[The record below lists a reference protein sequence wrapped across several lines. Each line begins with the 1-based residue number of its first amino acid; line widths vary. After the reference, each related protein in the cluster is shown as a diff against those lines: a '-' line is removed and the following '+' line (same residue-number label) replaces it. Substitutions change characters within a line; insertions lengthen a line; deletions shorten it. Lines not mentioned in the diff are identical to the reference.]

1 VWFRSLDV
9 RDVHRVGIGCARRV
23 GLIALGLFRSARML
37 DYQSLDV
44 CGWAKESDKFDGG
57 FSGNRNS

>member
-1 VWFRSLDV
+1 M